1 MEIAD
6 ADPVLLSCHI
16 LAIPYPGR
24 GHINPLMN
32 LCKLIAA
39 TSTPNHLLQIS
50 FIVTEEWYSFLES
63 DPKPDNIQFRTIP
76 NIIPSEKDRSKD
88 FLGFMKVVFTK
99 MEAPVDRILDGLLK
113 PNVILADSF
122 LPWAVSIGGRRN
134 IPVAS
139 FWTMSVTNFSVFYHH
154 QLLLANGH
162 FEANFT
168 GIATCTS
175 LKQGEEVVNYI
186 PGIKPICVKDFP
198 SSFNRKREMLP
209 FLLEYV
215 SQMASKAQYALFTTI
230 EALESQVIEVL
241 QAELPVPIFTV
252 GPTIPFFDTEFK
264 TNQLSPNYLSWLDD
278 QPKDSVLYISQGS
291 FMSVSKE
298 QLDEIIAGVHSSSVR
313 TFWVARENVSLLTNG
328 IGKRGIVVPW
338 CDQLKV
344 LCHPSVGGF
353 WSHCGWNSTKE
364 GAFAGVP
371 FLTFPIGADQFTNS
385 KQIVEDWKIG
395 WRINKE
401 SEKLVK
407 RDEIAQLL
415 QSFMDHDSYEGKE
428 MRRRAMEIR
437 NTCLEAI
444 DGGTIQG
451 NIDKFIRDIFRD
463 TRQRF
468 TIL

>member
-1 MEIAD
+1 MELIEVDQA
-6 ADPVLLSCHI
+6 PLGCHI

-32 LCKLIAA
+32 LCKLIVA
-39 TSTPNHLLQIS
+39 TSTPDLLLQIS
-50 FIVTEEWYSFLES
+50 FIVTEEWFSIFKSE
-63 DPKPDNIQFRTIP
+63 PKPDNIQFRTIP
-76 NIIPSEKDRSKD
+76 NVIPSEKNRSKD
-88 FLGFMKVVFTK
+88 LPGFMEAVFTK
-99 MEAPVDRILDGLLK
+99 MEAPVDCILDGFPK

-122 LPWAVSIGGRRN
+122 LPWAVSIGERRN

-139 FWTMSVTNFSVFYHH
+139 FWTTSATVFSILYHY
-154 QLLLANGH
+154 QLLKDNGH
-162 FEANFT
+162 YEANFT
-168 GIATCTS
+168 E
-175 LKQGEEVVNYI
+175 QGEELVNYI
-186 PGIKPICVKDFP
+186 PGITPIRVKDLP
-198 SSFNRKREMLP
+198 SVFYGKQRKLLP

-215 SQMASKAQYALFTTI
+215 SQLANKAQHALFTTI
-230 EALESQVIEVL
+230 EALDSQVIEAL
-241 QAELPVPIFTV
+241 QAELPVPILTV
-252 GPTIPFFDTEFK
+252 GLTIPCLDTEFK
-264 TNQLSPNYLSWLDD
+264 SNQPSPNYLSWLDD

-313 TFWVARENVSLLTNG
+313 TFWVSRENASLLTDR

-364 GAFAGVP
+364 GAFAGVT
-371 FLTFPIGADQFTNS
+371 FITFPIGGDQVTNS

-395 WRINKE
+395 WRINKD
-401 SEKLVK
+401 SENLVK

-415 QSFMDHDSYEGKE
+415 QSFMDLDSYEGKE

-444 DGGTIQG
+444 ECGTIQG
-451 NIDKFIRDIFRD
+451 NIDKFIRDISRG
-463 TRQRF
+463 TRQ
-468 TIL
+468 